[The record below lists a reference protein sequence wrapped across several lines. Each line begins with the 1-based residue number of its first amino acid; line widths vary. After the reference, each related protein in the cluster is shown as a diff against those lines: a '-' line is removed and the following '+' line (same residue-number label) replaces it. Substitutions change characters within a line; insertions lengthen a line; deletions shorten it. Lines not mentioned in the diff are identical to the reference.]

1 MVDTNKINYDVKV
14 EFVYGQNHARYLGN
28 IKDQYADIYYHYGV
42 RDDGK
47 YFVLT
52 EFPDTQNRIQIIAK
66 RDYLKVLKV
75 PGFNSD
81 NLRFII

>member
-14 EFVYGQNHARYLGN
+14 EFVYGQNNARYLGN
-28 IKDQYADIYYHYGV
+28 IKCPYAEIYYHYGV
-42 RDDGK
+42 RDNGK

-52 EFPDTQNRIQIIAK
+52 EFPDMQNRLQIITK
-66 RDYLKVLKV
+66 SDYLKILKI

-81 NLRFII
+81 DLRFII